1 MSSQRWSKEAIREA
15 LSKAAESLT
24 PVETRVWLVFGEPL
38 PEGAVDDAMTVIRQQ
53 GYRLAI
59 VNDFKGLRVG
69 LLVRPVR

>member
-1 MSSQRWSKEAIREA
+1 M
-15 LSKAAESLT
+15 
-24 PVETRVWLVFGEPL
+24 WLVFGEPL